1 MPPDTGEFR
10 GAGGTAWRRLR
21 RLFGR
26 DPRVEVDAELAFHL
40 DMRAA
45 EYEARGLT
53 PDAARRAA
61 MERFGDLPRIQH
73 ECGRLASRRERT
85 LERMNRMIDFGQD
98 LRLATRSLFR
108 RPVFAATAAV
118 ALALGIAATLS
129 IWAMVDTYLFRPLPF
144 PNAERLVVIG
154 QGEYSSVS
162 YPNYLDIQARRDL
175 FDDALIFENTALNVR
190 VGDGEPAVMMFESTS
205 GNYFTSFGIPL
216 TIGRGYT
223 EEEFTSRAPVVVLTH
238 AAWLTRF
245 NGTPDILGRVLQF
258 NGTPFT
264 VIGVAAEGYD
274 GMRQYLLPVQG
285 FLPLASALTLDAR
298 GTASLDERDQ
308 SSYRV
313 AALVRPGVAL
323 EQVRAGLTVLAGQLM
338 RDHPELPDDLGFRAA
353 WETRSRP
360 DLAIAGVVPWAAA
373 IFLLLTGLVLLIGC
387 TNVAG
392 LLLAR
397 ASARRSEIAVRRAL
411 GATPGRMV
419 RLIFT
424 ESLVLALL
432 GAVFAVPLVVVM
444 LRWFTG
450 IRMATDFPVRFSAS
464 GGWHLVPVAIGLAV
478 IAAVFTSI
486 GPVLHAHRLPV
497 QETLKDGGRTGSGGR
512 RRRHA
517 RTLLVGAQVAVS
529 FVLLV
534 CAALFAR
541 SVQAAQTLDL
551 GFRPDGLAM
560 ASTDVELLRYERPRA
575 QRLYHD
581 LLERAR
587 MLPGVESAAL
597 VRDLPLGYNSS
608 SRDVFFDHDIG
619 VRDNRADI
627 IYNIVSPGFFE
638 TFGYPLRAGR
648 DFSERD
654 DSSTAPAVVINSEL
668 AQRYWPG
675 ETAVGR
681 RVRFE
686 PDGEWLTVVGVVG
699 SGPYLFTNEAP
710 RSYLYLPMTQRS
722 SHRMNLVAR
731 APGNTDATLAAFRRL
746 VRDLDP
752 DLPVVDVRTMS
763 AHLRGGLAFL
773 FPRLAAQVA
782 IVLGLLG
789 LVQAVVGLY
798 GVIAFSVAERTQEI
812 GIRMA
817 IGAEPGSVVR
827 SVLGDGLRLTLA
839 GMVLGMLAAAG
850 VAQLMRAVL
859 VGIGATDVVSYL
871 AAAVLLLSVTMLAAW
886 IPARRAARLDVVA
899 ALRGGE

>member
-1 MPPDTGEFR
+1 MPPDPGELR
-10 GAGGTAWRRLR
+10 GAGGTVWRRLR

-26 DPRVEVDAELAFHL
+26 DPRAEVDAELAFHL

-45 EYEARGLT
+45 EYVDRGLA

-85 LERMNRMIDFGQD
+85 LERMERMIDLGQD
-98 LRLATRSLFR
+98 LRLAVRSLLR
-108 RPVFAATAAV
+108 RPLFAATAAL

-144 PNAERLVVIG
+144 PDAERLAVVG

-162 YPNYLDIQARRDL
+162 YPNYLDVRARRDL
-175 FDDALIFENTALNVR
+175 FDDAVLFDNAVLNVR
-190 VGDGEPAVMMFESTS
+190 IGDGEPAVLMFESTS
-205 GNYFTSFGIPL
+205 GNYFSSFGIPL
-216 TIGRGYT
+216 ALGRGYT
-223 EEEFTSRAPVVVLTH
+223 EEEFTDRAPVVVLTH
-238 AAWLTRF
+238 AAWQTRL
-245 NGTPDILGRVLQF
+245 NGAPDILGQVLQF

-264 VIGVAAEGYD
+264 VIGVTAEGYG
-274 GMRQYLLPVQG
+274 GMRQYLLPVEG
-285 FLPLASALTLDAR
+285 FLPLTSALALYSG
-298 GTASLDERDQ
+298 GTAALEERDQ

-313 AALVRPGVAL
+313 AALVKPGVSL
-323 EQVRAGLTVLAGQLM
+323 EQVRAGLTVLADQIM
-338 RDHPELPDDLGFRAA
+338 RDHPELPGDLVFKSG
-353 WETRSRP
+353 WETRTRP
-360 DLAIAGVVPWAAA
+360 DLAVAGVVPWAAA
-373 IFLLLTGLVLLIGC
+373 VFLLLTGLVLLIGC

-397 ASARRSEIAVRRAL
+397 ASARRGEIAVRRAL
-411 GATPGRMV
+411 GATPGRMA

-432 GAVFAVPLVVVM
+432 GAVFAVPFVVAM

-464 GGWHLVPVAIGLAV
+464 GGWHLVPLAIALAV
-478 IAAVFTSI
+478 VAAVLTSI
-486 GPVLHAHRLPV
+486 GPVLHARRLPV
-497 QETLKDGGRTGSGGR
+497 QETLKDGGRTGTGGR
-512 RRRHA
+512 RRRNA
-517 RTLLVGAQVAVS
+517 RTMLVGAQVAVS

-560 ASTDVELLRYERPRA
+560 ATTDVEMLRYDQTRGR
-575 QRLYHD
+575 RLYRD
-581 LLERAR
+581 LLEGAR
-587 MLPGVESAAL
+587 MLPGVEDAAL
-597 VRDLPLGYNSS
+597 VRDLPLGYNTS

-619 VRDNRADI
+619 VRDNRVDI
-627 IYNIVSPGFFE
+627 IYNVVSPGFFE

-648 DFSERD
+648 DFTERD
-654 DSSTAPAVVINSEL
+654 DSSAAPVVVVNSEL
-668 AQRYWPG
+668 AERYWPG
-675 ETAVGR
+675 EPAVGR

-699 SGPYLFTNEAP
+699 SGPYVFTNEAP
-710 RSYLYLPMTQRS
+710 RSYVYLPMAQSYTE
-722 SHRMNLVAR
+722 RMALVAR
-731 APGNTDATLAAFRRL
+731 APGNTDGTLVAIRRL
-746 VRDLDP
+746 VHGLDP
-752 DLPVVDVRTMS
+752 DLPVADVRTMS

-773 FPRLAAQVA
+773 FPRLAAQIA

-789 LVQAVVGLY
+789 LLQAVVGLY
-798 GVIAFSVAERTQEI
+798 GVIAFSMAERTQEI

-839 GMVLGMLAAAG
+839 GMALGIVGAFG

-859 VGIGATDVVSYL
+859 VGIGATDLVSYL
-871 AAAVLLLSVTMLAAW
+871 VAALLLLAVTMLAAW
-886 IPARRAARLDVVA
+886 IPARRASRLDVVA